1 MSVPTESTFD
11 VVTGRVGMT
20 SYDILKDQLGPF
32 WSDLKAARTLMV
44 PASK

>member
-1 MSVPTESTFD
+1 MGVPTESTFD

-32 WSDLKAARTLMV
+32 GQTLKQHA
-44 PASK
+44 P